1 MFWQIGYGIC
11 ELFFFLLAH
20 VTLILAAF
28 VPPSKE
34 RLREEEHMESQR
46 LERIELEERNLIHD
60 TEAELMQPRAR
71 NNEKGDET
79 SSLLNDLS
87 RMEAQKDRL
96 EAELSKLS
104 QQLRDQKAQYQE
116 DKSRAQAALH
126 FHSQK
131 EEVADQLQ
139 EESNSGKVNCWTW
152 SWCCTMGS
160 WWIQSWHSWHMLTH

>member
-1 MFWQIGYGIC
+1 
-11 ELFFFLLAH
+11 
-20 VTLILAAF
+20 
-28 VPPSKE
+28 
-34 RLREEEHMESQR
+34 MESQR

-60 TEAELMQPRAR
+60 TEAELMQLRAR

-139 EESNSGKVNCWTW
+139 EESNSGKVNC
-152 SWCCTMGS
+152 
-160 WWIQSWHSWHMLTH
+160 

>member
-1 MFWQIGYGIC
+1 VVRF
-11 ELFFFLLAH
+11 LFLVSVA
-20 VTLILAAF
+20 
-28 VPPSKE
+28 
-34 RLREEEHMESQR
+34 
-46 LERIELEERNLIHD
+46 D
-60 TEAELMQPRAR
+60 LMQLRAR

-139 EESNSGKVNCWTW
+139 EESNSGKVNC
-152 SWCCTMGS
+152 
-160 WWIQSWHSWHMLTH
+160 

>member
-1 MFWQIGYGIC
+1 M
-11 ELFFFLLAH
+11 
-20 VTLILAAF
+20 TLILAAF

-60 TEAELMQPRAR
+60 TEAELMQLRAR

-139 EESNSGKVNCWTW
+139 EESNSGKVNC
-152 SWCCTMGS
+152 
-160 WWIQSWHSWHMLTH
+160 